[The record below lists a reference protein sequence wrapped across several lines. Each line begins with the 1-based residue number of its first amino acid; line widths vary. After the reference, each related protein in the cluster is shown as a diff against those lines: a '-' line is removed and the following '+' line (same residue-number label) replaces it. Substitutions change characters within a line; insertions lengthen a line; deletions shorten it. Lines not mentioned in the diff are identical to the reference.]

1 MVTIT
6 LAVPAELKQRMERF
20 PEMNWSEVA
29 RQAFIQ
35 RINDMEFLKEFTAK
49 SRITD
54 KDALRWGKELN
65 KRLVSKYLGAK

>member
-1 MVTIT
+1 MVTLT

-65 KRLVSKYLGAK
+65 KKLASKYVGAK

>member
-65 KRLVSKYLGAK
+65 KRQKKNKIK